1 MHGKGFWAVAAAC
14 LALTAILVSGCGGS
28 DSSSASATSESGSSA
43 PLTKK
48 EFVDQANRIC
58 QEGMKEKEKA
68 VNVAL
73 KELPPRVV
81 QNPTPKTLGLFVEQ
95 TVIPAYVKLI
105 DQLKQ
110 LNVPQGDEATIEK
123 IMTKYE
129 ASLKIME
136 AQPAKAVKI
145 TPFVTANKA
154 AEAYGLEMC
163 RL

>member
-1 MHGKGFWAVAAAC
+1 MAC
-14 LALTAILVSGCGGS
+14 LALTAMLISGCGGS
-28 DSSSASATSESGSSA
+28 DSSNASATSESASSA

-48 EFVDQANRIC
+48 EFVDQANQIC
-58 QEGMKEKEKA
+58 REGMKEKEKA

-81 QNPTPKTLGLFVEQ
+81 KNPTPKTLAIFVEQ
-95 TVIPAYVKLI
+95 TVVPAYGKLI

-110 LNVPQGDEATIEK
+110 LNAPQGDEAAIEK
-123 IMTKYE
+123 ILTKYE

-145 TPFVTANKA
+145 TPFVTANKT